1 MYKLAQGPSKFNVQ
15 KRRGLQQPFDD
26 GEIDRSMIN
35 PQTSPR
41 PSFSSAVI
49 SGRRRDHHSSRAHSD
64 PGLSVDHYG
73 RDHYELVKM
82 LNEQWEVTQKELH
95 DFRQGRKG
103 AICVEEFVDKE
114 ENPSLRHFKP
124 FDWDSL
130 CITRMMPINDRET

>member
-1 MYKLAQGPSKFNVQ
+1 
-15 KRRGLQQPFDD
+15 
-26 GEIDRSMIN
+26 MIN

-49 SGRRRDHHSSRAHSD
+49 LGRKKDHHSSSSHSQ

-82 LNEQWEVTQKELH
+82 LNTAWELTQKELH
-95 DFRQGRKG
+95 DCRQGRKG

-114 ENPSLRHFKP
+114 ENPDLRYFKP
-124 FDWDSL
+124 FDLDSL
-130 CITRMMPINDRET
+130 CFTRMMPIADVGT